1 MSLNKFTAVDTG
13 FDLELDIGCD
23 QLKANNV
30 ITDNIDV
37 VSINGQSPAS
47 YQTYTPNF
55 SVNEGALITDSPEIS
70 VLSIGNA
77 IYLDGKVDLI
87 LPNNGA
93 VFFDL
98 SFDIP
103 GLYTVTPL
111 DKSSS
116 ATGTELNPSTNFSI
130 VKAISGIDIGSFPAR
145 YSMSLRKDDGTPF
158 VSAVPSSV
166 DFHVVIE
173 SNEP

>member
-13 FDLELDIGCD
+13 FNLELDIGCD

-30 ITDNIDV
+30 VTDNIDV
-37 VSINGQSPAS
+37 ASINGQAPPS

-55 SVNEGALITDSPEIS
+55 SVTEGALISDSPDIS

-77 IYLDGKVDLI
+77 IYLDGKVDII
-87 LPNNGA
+87 LPSNGA
-93 VFFDL
+93 LFFDL

-116 ATGTELNPSTNFSI
+116 ATGSELNPSTTFSI
-130 VKAISGIDIGSFPAR
+130 VKAISGIDIGFSPAR
-145 YSMSLRKDDGTPF
+145 YSMSLRKDNGSGF
-158 VSAVPSSV
+158 ISAVPSSV